1 MKKFKDGRTKQ
12 RVISA
17 VKALNA
23 GFDVP
28 DCSLGIVAAGNSKKL
43 DNIQR
48 TGRII
53 RYVPGKEAIIINLYA
68 PDTQEVA
75 WLTNRQEGQ
84 EVIWVENVNEIN

>member
-1 MKKFKDGRTKQ
+1 MCVLSFHSKRTKKQQVEILKKFKDGRTKQ
-12 RVISA
+12 RVISS

-53 RYVPGKEAIIINLYA
+53 RYVPGKTAVIINTLC
-68 PDTQEVA
+68 T
-75 WLTNRQEGQ
+75 
-84 EVIWVENVNEIN
+84 